1 MIRRYVRSAGSDG
14 EEQNVAVAAGAKTPG
29 LKRTL
34 TLWQLTT
41 TGVGIVIG
49 AGIYVLIGE
58 AAEEAGAALWIA
70 FILAALLSALTGLS
84 YAELAGMYPSA
95 GAEFEFA
102 RRAFNDFTGFI
113 TGWMMLTA
121 NMIAAGAVSIGFA
134 HYLRYF
140 FDVPLRVGA
149 AGLLVVLTA
158 LIIAGIQRSIWF
170 SVMLAV
176 LQVGGLVMV
185 IAVGFPAVGDRSLT
199 EGATVSGVLG
209 ASALVFFAFI
219 GFDEVVTLSEDTVDP
234 ARAVPRALLFSLG
247 ISTLLYVLVGIAA
260 VSVID
265 ASELAASD
273 TPLALVMAEDWGA
286 RASDIVA
293 VIALAS
299 TMNTTLLVL
308 TAASRLTYSMARSHA
323 LPPFMAAIAP
333 RAHSPYVA
341 ALAGLCVAGG
351 FAMLGDIGLVASV
364 TDFAVYAIFIAVN
377 MSLIVLRFRA
387 PNAKRTIRL
396 PFSIARVP
404 VTPVL
409 GTLTVLLMMAY
420 LDAWAWAL
428 GFGAMAAGVVVWLI
442 RSVFSHDEPIV

>member
-1 MIRRYVRSAGSDG
+1 M
-14 EEQNVAVAAGAKTPG
+14 AVAPARTTPA

-58 AAEEAGAALWIA
+58 AAQEAGAGLWIA
-70 FILAALLSALTGLS
+70 FILAAVLSALTGLS

-121 NMIAAGAVSIGFA
+121 NMIAAAAVSIGFA

-140 FDVPLRVGA
+140 FDVPVRAGA
-149 AGLLVVLTA
+149 LGLLIALT
-158 LIIAGIQRSIWF
+158 LIIASGIQRSIWF
-170 SVMLAV
+170 SIALAV
-176 LQVGGLVMV
+176 LQVGGLLMV
-185 IAVGFPAVGDRSLT
+185 IAVGVPHLGDRSLT
-199 EGATVSGVLG
+199 EGVTIGGVLG

-219 GFDEVVTLSEDTVDP
+219 GFDEVVTLSEDTKDP
-234 ARAVPRALLFSLG
+234 SHAVPRALLYSLG
-247 ISTLLYVLVGIAA
+247 ISTLLYVAVGIAA

-265 ASELAASD
+265 VNELAASE
-273 TPLALVMAEDWGA
+273 TPLALVIADAWGG

-299 TMNTTLLVL
+299 TTNTTLLVL

-323 LPPFMAAIAP
+323 LPPFLATIGRRGNAP
-333 RAHSPYVA
+333 WVA
-341 ALAGLCVAGG
+341 ALAGLCVAAG

-377 MSLIVLRFRA
+377 LSLIVLRFRA
-387 PNAKRTIRL
+387 ADAPRTIRL
-396 PFSIARVP
+396 PWTIARVP

-409 GTLTVLLMMAY
+409 GTLTVVLMMVY

-428 GFGAMAAGVVVWLI
+428 GFGAMVAGVVVWLI
-442 RSVFSHDEPIV
+442 RGVFAGDEPIV